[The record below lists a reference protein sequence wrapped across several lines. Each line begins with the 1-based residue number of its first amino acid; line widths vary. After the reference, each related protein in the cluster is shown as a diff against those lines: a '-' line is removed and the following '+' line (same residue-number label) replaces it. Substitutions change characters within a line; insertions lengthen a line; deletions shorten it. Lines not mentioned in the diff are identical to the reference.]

1 MDLREIR
8 KEVASLPNM
17 AQAIDN
23 FSQNWV
29 RPIRSNTNPNMPF
42 LQNLPADAKRELN
55 GKLLQAQQMVG
66 ELRSATQIHD
76 KLHHYSRA
84 MVDLTLS
91 QMREDKTRTK
101 VLTNQMLNDD
111 LFGLPKAIDEVKNF
125 EQNVQVLSDLYHDV
139 NELLHD
145 HLSLEQAV
153 AFMDM
158 PHYRYLQSIQK
169 TAQQQRF
176 LVRDI
181 GHHFVSVTK
190 KDTKRPI

>member
-8 KEVASLPNM
+8 QQVATLP
-17 AQAIDN
+17 QISKVVDN

-42 LQNLPADAKRELN
+42 LQNLPQETKRELN
-55 GKLLQAQQMVG
+55 SHLTLAHQKVAQ
-66 ELRSATQIHD
+66 LRNSTQIHE
-76 KLHHYSRA
+76 KLHHYSRS

-91 QMREDKTRTK
+91 HMREDKTKTK
-101 VLTNQMLNDD
+101 IITNQMLNDD
-111 LFGLPKAIDEVKNF
+111 LFGLPKAIEEVKNF
-125 EQNVQVLSDLYHDV
+125 EQNVQVLSDLYHNV

-153 AFMDM
+153 AFMEM
-158 PHYRYLQSIQK
+158 PHYRYLQTLQK

-176 LVRDI
+176 IVRDI

-190 KDTKRPI
+190 KDNKRAV